1 MGALQPRVTRVPR
14 TFVLLVWFRS
24 VELFP
29 GMFMFTTLNPAFVG
43 TLAYKFQGVPTTLRN
58 YKRVIEVWF
67 DDEYKEFF
75 YTVKMT

>member
-1 MGALQPRVTRVPR
+1 MGAVQPRVTRVPR

-24 VELFP
+24 VELFL
-29 GMFMFTTLNPAFVG
+29 GMFMFTRLNPAFVG

>member
-1 MGALQPRVTRVPR
+1 M
-14 TFVLLVWFRS
+14 LLVWFRS
-24 VELFP
+24 VELLL
-29 GMFMFTTLNPAFVG
+29 GMFMFSRLNPVIVG

>member
-1 MGALQPRVTRVPR
+1 
-14 TFVLLVWFRS
+14 
-24 VELFP
+24 
-29 GMFMFTTLNPAFVG
+29 MFTKFTPAFVG